1 MGAYNPELSSSPLD
15 PSDNSIPLL
24 PSIDNMSAQQLPT
37 TLFEALIPGYSLIS
51 SFFLHNLGIDITRI
65 VTVAFFVFCAHTGA
79 RYCYDHMRDLFR
91 TYYTSSISIDSY
103 DEIYD
108 QVMDW
113 IKDQTV
119 AKDARKLHASTG
131 HRAWDD
137 VSGVD
142 DGEYGDMTDGKM
154 LNFANWDLKVPPT
167 FQPFFGTHR
176 FQHNG
181 RWFEF
186 RREQREL
193 LNGSYGGS
201 GLVRDEEIISLTC
214 IGRST
219 KPLKD
224 LIRTCQ
230 NHSVGKKSFKTTVQ
244 RPAVKERRMHGRYP
258 WTRVA
263 KRPSRPMDTVV
274 LDQDQK
280 ERVLKDINQYLHPA
294 TFPWYANRGIP
305 YRRGYLFHGPPGTGK
320 TSLSFAIAGIFGLD
334 IYCISLLE
342 PTLTEEDLSLLFNNL
357 PRRCVVLLEDIDTA
371 GLVNRDANDA
381 DQDAE
386 KVVEDEKKKDH
397 DSDKDTDSSTPEIIQ
412 SEPAEPSE
420 AEVRLMT
427 ARVHAELLRALGS
440 LQTTTA
446 NTARETARAAKK
458 AKSKDSDDDK
468 KKGISLSGLLNAI
481 DGVASH
487 EGRVLVMTT
496 NHPEKLDEA
505 LIRPGR
511 IDMKVAFTMASHDQI
526 RKLFVRMYSDDAPQ
540 PNYVHA
546 KLSAATPTEKAQQPH
561 QAFAKL
567 SNDEIQTLAVTNH
580 LQQPRAE
587 PTPPATP
594 EYAAAIISLEKS
606 SSSDNTDD
614 LEKIAAQFAEKLP
627 DGEFTPA
634 EVQGFL
640 LMHKREPK
648 KALEEVVA
656 WRDKLKE
663 AKAAKSKIA

>member
-1 MGAYNPELSSSPLD
+1 
-15 PSDNSIPLL
+15 
-24 PSIDNMSAQQLPT
+24 
-37 TLFEALIPGYSLIS
+37 
-51 SFFLHNLGIDITRI
+51 
-65 VTVAFFVFCAHTGA
+65 
-79 RYCYDHMRDLFR
+79 
-91 TYYTSSISIDSY
+91 
-103 DEIYD
+103 
-108 QVMDW
+108 MDW

-131 HRAWDD
+131 HRSWDEI
-137 VSGVD
+137 SGVD
-142 DGEYGDMTDGKM
+142 DGEYGDLTDGKM

-167 FQPFFGTHR
+167 FQPFFGVHR

-201 GLVRDEEIISLTC
+201 GLIRDEEIISLTC

-280 ERVLKDINQYLHPA
+280 EEVLKDINQYLHPA
-294 TFPWYANRGIP
+294 TPRWYANRGIP

-342 PTLTEEDLSLLFNNL
+342 PTLTEEDLALLFNNL

-371 GLVNRDANDA
+371 GLVNRETDEKDK
-381 DQDAE
+381 DAE
-386 KVVEDEKKKDH
+386 DGLEDDKKKDEK
-397 DSDKDTDSSTPEIIQ
+397 DGKSKDKDESTESSSPEIV
-412 SEPAEPSE
+412 PAEPKVPTE
-420 AEVRLMT
+420 AEIQLRT
-427 ARVHAELLRALGS
+427 ARFHLELLKALDS
-440 LQTTTA
+440 LSR
-446 NTARETARAAKK
+446 NTARTAKVVKTAKT
-458 AKSKDSDDDK
+458 KDSDEDK

-496 NHPEKLDEA
+496 NYPEKLDEA

-511 IDMKVAFTMASHDQI
+511 VDMKVAFTMASHDQI
-526 RKLFVRMYSDDAPQ
+526 HKLFVRMYSDDAPQ
-540 PNYVHA
+540 PNFVHS
-546 KLSAATPTEKAQQPH
+546 KLASATPAEKTQYHDAFTKLSAGEIKTLTAGNPRRAEFTPPSTPNSAATPPEKPEGYPGQP
-561 QAFAKL
+561 L
-567 SNDEIQTLAVTNH
+567 S
-580 LQQPRAE
+580 
-587 PTPPATP
+587 
-594 EYAAAIISLEKS
+594 
-606 SSSDNTDD
+606 DD
-614 LEKIAAQFAEKLP
+614 LEKIAAEFASKLP

-634 EVQGFL
+634 EIQGFL
-640 LMHKREPK
+640 LMRKKDPR
-648 KALEEVVA
+648 KALEEVEG
-656 WRDKLKE
+656 WRDKMKE
-663 AKAAKSKIA
+663 AKAAKSKVV